1 MTVNPPLSDSI
12 NFNTNLLAYLTTG
25 ANKWQFDIW
34 SNDVV
39 IANKMESTG
48 VSGKIHITNATL
60 ELLHGEYAVEDGTEN
75 ALNEPILMQNNIKT
89 YLISPKY
96 DEIVEVRLEFIGIL
110 TIINDIYSE
119 ELSMKSYEKR
129 CQVHK

>member
-1 MTVNPPLSDSI
+1 
-12 NFNTNLLAYLTTG
+12 
-25 ANKWQFDIW
+25 
-34 SNDVV
+34 
-39 IANKMESTG
+39 MESTG

-96 DEIVEVRLEFIGIL
+96 DEIVEVRLEFIGNFDNNQWHLQRGVVNEVLRKEMSSSQVIL
-110 TIINDIYSE
+110 NFIAFKFI
-119 ELSMKSYEKR
+119 
-129 CQVHK
+129 

>member
-1 MTVNPPLSDSI
+1 MFLDPRLSDSI
-12 NFNTNLLAYLTTG
+12 NFNTFLQYLTTG

-60 ELLHGEYAVEDGTEN
+60 ELLHGEYAVEDGTES

>member
-1 MTVNPPLSDSI
+1 MFLDPRLSDSI
-12 NFNTNLLAYLTTG
+12 NFNTFLQYLTTG

>member
-1 MTVNPPLSDSI
+1 
-12 NFNTNLLAYLTTG
+12 
-25 ANKWQFDIW
+25 
-34 SNDVV
+34 
-39 IANKMESTG
+39 MESTG

-96 DEIVEVRLEFIGIL
+96 DEIVEVRLEFIG
-110 TIINDIYSE
+110 NFDNN
-119 ELSMKSYEKR
+119 
-129 CQVHK
+129 Q

>member
-1 MTVNPPLSDSI
+1 
-12 NFNTNLLAYLTTG
+12 
-25 ANKWQFDIW
+25 
-34 SNDVV
+34 
-39 IANKMESTG
+39 MESTG